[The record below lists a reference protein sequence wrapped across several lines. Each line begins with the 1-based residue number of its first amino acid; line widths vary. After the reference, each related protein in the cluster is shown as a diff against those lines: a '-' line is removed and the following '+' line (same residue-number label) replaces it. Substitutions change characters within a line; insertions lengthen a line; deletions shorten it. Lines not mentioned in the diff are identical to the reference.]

1 MEVGRTFGC
10 PFGGEV
16 AQVGWS
22 QVFRDPVEEDA
33 ATMRPFGGPEGQRQF
48 IFGYSSTGSRS
59 KNTWFPEASTG
70 RETCP
75 FIYVI
80 YVVTQGGKHSIT
92 QLPLRLSD
100 RTKVRSNENSFR
112 SLARFTRSGPARGRE
127 RFSAQPDGMKGGR
140 SPQVGALPPQVVHF
154 VDIVDCL
161 TFPDSLSSNA
171 LRRRRGVLPTG
182 SVARGPPPAWLGG
195 LAARPAAIVTG
206 SLRPPGEWV
215 AGR

>member
-1 MEVGRTFGC
+1 MGEKLRRSGGRR
-10 PFGGEV
+10 
-16 AQVGWS
+16 S
-22 QVFRDPVEEDA
+22 S
-33 ATMRPFGGPEGQRQF
+33 ATRSKKTLRPFGGPEGQRQF

-127 RFSAQPDGMKGGR
+127 RFSAQPDGMKVGR
-140 SPQVGALPPQVVHF
+140 SPQVGALPPTGRTLCRHCGLP
-154 VDIVDCL
+154 DLPGL
-161 TFPDSLSSNA
+161 TVIQRPSSKTGRFA
-171 LRRRRGVLPTG
+171 YGIRRAG
-182 SVARGPPPAWLGG
+182 
-195 LAARPAAIVTG
+195 AAASMAGRPGRPACGHYMFYKFID
-206 SLRPPGEWV
+206 LI
-215 AGR
+215 